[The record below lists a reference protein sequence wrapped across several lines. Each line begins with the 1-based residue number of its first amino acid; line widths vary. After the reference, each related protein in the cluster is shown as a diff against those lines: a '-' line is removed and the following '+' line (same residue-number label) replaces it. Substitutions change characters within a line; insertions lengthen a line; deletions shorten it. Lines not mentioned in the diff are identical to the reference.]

1 MKTYIE
7 GSINHKQ
14 QEQMLDVVDKR
25 TPILTQHTFKA
36 PSLGYALK
44 GNMNLQHSR
53 FVNHCSFLPKNE
65 LQNHK

>member
-1 MKTYIE
+1 
-7 GSINHKQ
+7 
-14 QEQMLDVVDKR
+14 MLDVVDKR